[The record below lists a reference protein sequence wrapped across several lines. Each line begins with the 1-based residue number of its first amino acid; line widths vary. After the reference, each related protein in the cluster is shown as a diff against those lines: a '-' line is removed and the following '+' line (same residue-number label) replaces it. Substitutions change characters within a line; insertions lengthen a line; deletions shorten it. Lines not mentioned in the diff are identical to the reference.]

1 MWNLTMLLC
10 ILWVVSLLY
19 GEMLTFWVPSIWSCS
34 WPPLLRSTS
43 LSSSAME
50 AQHPGNYVKIA
61 VVADPQLMDKTS
73 LGLPP
78 KSLALEIS
86 QFYTDLFMR
95 RAFLASI
102 LPLKPDA
109 ILFLGDYFDGGPSL
123 SDEEWKESSSRFK
136 HIFDLKTQGKR
147 NIQVYHLSGNH
158 DIGYASVLS
167 HKPECWFRVWCM
179 GVCSFEGKKLQLE
192 WWRPEAGC
200 FREGAYAKEFWVRLI
215 RLPLHLWGK
224 DFFTRVGDA
233 RGGFVAVDM
242 DTTERRHLQWARIL
256 VISNRRRVPGILH
269 VVVES
274 SVFVLE
280 SWWEIPPWVLV
291 VISTEGCR
299 VMEVRDD
306 CEGRPRTEWSVGIEV
321 WKRAKRLELPKN
333 RLCIAQVSVGTP
345 FSAYSRDLGAGGQ
358 VEGMVFR
365 PLFWLKWGW
374 WAKQYQG
381 LFLLQAGRWE
391 ALSALVVRRYE
402 QEFGIRNY
410 RFTVGKVEFVVVDAQ
425 TLDGHS
431 QGSLT
436 SASWDFIKNVSMDVN
451 LNPRVLLTHIPLYR
465 PDWTTCGPYRYS
477 PVINQVLILS
487 GHDHDQCTVTH
498 MSKHGPVME
507 HTVGTISWQQGN
519 LYPSFMLLSASN
531 DTIQN
536 DSSLQDAISTQLCF
550 LPMQTHIYIWYL
562 FQFVLTL
569 LALLLWPTNGLGSW
583 RHCRVFMEYTRS
595 LISSNILRSGAKE
608 KNEDENCEY
617 EMIWDAEGSMHLV
630 KKTSK
635 APLTRSSERG
645 LSERGNAVM
654 RSTAKRQI
662 SQETELSTAVDMNMD
677 VELDMM
683 AKLPPRASKSRTKK
697 VIRRLMRTLR
707 MLTVIAAVNV
717 PLYMMLLFKDWTEQ

>member
-1 MWNLTMLLC
+1 MLLC

-50 AQHPGNYVKIA
+50 AQHPGNFVKIA

-167 HKPECWFRVWCM
+167 HKPE
-179 GVCSFEGKKLQLE
+179 
-192 WWRPEAGC
+192 
-200 FREGAYAKEFWVRLI
+200 
-215 RLPLHLWGK
+215 
-224 DFFTRVGDA
+224 
-233 RGGFVAVDM
+233 
-242 DTTERRHLQWARIL
+242 
-256 VISNRRRVPGILH
+256 
-269 VVVES
+269 
-274 SVFVLE
+274 
-280 SWWEIPPWVLV
+280 
-291 VISTEGCR
+291 
-299 VMEVRDD
+299 
-306 CEGRPRTEWSVGIEV
+306 
-321 WKRAKRLELPKN
+321 
-333 RLCIAQVSVGTP
+333 
-345 FSAYSRDLGAGGQ
+345 
-358 VEGMVFR
+358 
-365 PLFWLKWGW
+365 
-374 WAKQYQG
+374 
-381 LFLLQAGRWE
+381 
-391 ALSALVVRRYE
+391 VVRRYE

-477 PVINQVLILS
+477 PVINQRVFRAIHDQEIVYQNYITEEKSKYLLDLLRPVLILS

>member
-1 MWNLTMLLC
+1 MNQMMFWQKNVESDNVALHPVGGEPSLRRDVD
-10 ILWVVSLLY
+10 ILGAIYMVLF
-19 GEMLTFWVPSIWSCS
+19 MA
-34 WPPLLRSTS
+34 
-43 LSSSAME
+43 SSSPIHVLILL

-345 FSAYSRDLGAGGQ
+345 FFCLQQRFGGLWAG
-358 VEGMVFR
+358 
-365 PLFWLKWGW
+365 
-374 WAKQYQG
+374 
-381 LFLLQAGRWE
+381 
-391 ALSALVVRRYE
+391 
-402 QEFGIRNY
+402 
-410 RFTVGKVEFVVVDAQ
+410 
-425 TLDGHS
+425 
-431 QGSLT
+431 
-436 SASWDFIKNVSMDVN
+436 
-451 LNPRVLLTHIPLYR
+451 
-465 PDWTTCGPYRYS
+465 
-477 PVINQVLILS
+477 
-487 GHDHDQCTVTH
+487 
-498 MSKHGPVME
+498 
-507 HTVGTISWQQGN
+507 
-519 LYPSFMLLSASN
+519 
-531 DTIQN
+531 
-536 DSSLQDAISTQLCF
+536 
-550 LPMQTHIYIWYL
+550 
-562 FQFVLTL
+562 
-569 LALLLWPTNGLGSW
+569 
-583 RHCRVFMEYTRS
+583 
-595 LISSNILRSGAKE
+595 
-608 KNEDENCEY
+608 
-617 EMIWDAEGSMHLV
+617 
-630 KKTSK
+630 
-635 APLTRSSERG
+635 
-645 LSERGNAVM
+645 
-654 RSTAKRQI
+654 
-662 SQETELSTAVDMNMD
+662 
-677 VELDMM
+677 
-683 AKLPPRASKSRTKK
+683 
-697 VIRRLMRTLR
+697 
-707 MLTVIAAVNV
+707 
-717 PLYMMLLFKDWTEQ
+717 